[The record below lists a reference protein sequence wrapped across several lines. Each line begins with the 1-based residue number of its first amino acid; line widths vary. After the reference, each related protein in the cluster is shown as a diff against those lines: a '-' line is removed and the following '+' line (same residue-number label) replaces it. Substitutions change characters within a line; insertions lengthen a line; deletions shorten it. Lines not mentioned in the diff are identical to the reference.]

1 MTGVAG
7 EVGKDVATRDVLLL
21 IQLPS
26 KDPELLPSQTFES
39 EYMKFEDEPVK
50 FVFELNPDKVGL
62 QL

>member
-21 IQLPS
+21 IQLLS

-39 EYMKFEDEPVK
+39 EYRKLEDEPLK